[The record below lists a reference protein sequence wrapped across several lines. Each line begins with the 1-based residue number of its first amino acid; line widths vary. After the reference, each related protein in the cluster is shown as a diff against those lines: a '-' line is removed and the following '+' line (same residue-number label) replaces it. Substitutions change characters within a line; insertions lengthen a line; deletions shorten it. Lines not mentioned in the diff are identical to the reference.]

1 MTMDDVV
8 EVRQTLELPERQRDD
23 LALLVAGFSYREIAE
38 LTGGRTFTNVSRRA
52 GVGLVM
58 HVRVGAESQPESQT
72 VRKGVA
78 GVRAEPQSKAIRGWL
93 GGGGGGAW

>member
-38 LTGGRTFTNVSRRA
+38 LTGGRTFTNVSKRLATARDPFRYWRRFA
-52 GVGLVM
+52 
-58 HVRVGAESQPESQT
+58 T
-72 VRKGVA
+72 VA
-78 GVRAEPQSKAIRGWL
+78 RASPSA
-93 GGGGGGAW
+93 